1 MTESEIITILDLS
14 NSALD
19 THIEFWLSGSF
30 AILMAF
36 FFAGDKIVGFVR
48 WTLMFLYLTATVF
61 FSIRISL
68 DLVRIVESLRL
79 LGEIGS
85 SYEATFFGLGV
96 FSGLVLGTLILGG
109 TAATVYFG
117 VNSEKILSRDQ

>member
-1 MTESEIITILDLS
+1 MTESEIIAILDMNL
-14 NSALD
+14 SALD
-19 THIEFWLSGSF
+19 AHIEYWLSGSF
-30 AILMAF
+30 AVLMAF

-48 WTLMFLYLTATVF
+48 WTLLFLYLTATIF

-68 DLVRIVESLRL
+68 DLVRITVSLRL

-85 SYEATFFGLGV
+85 SYEATFLGLGV

-109 TAATVYFG
+109 TTATVYFG
-117 VNSEKILSRDQ
+117 LNSEKIFSRDQ

>member
-1 MTESEIITILDLS
+1 MTESEIITILDMS

-48 WTLMFLYLTATVF
+48 WTLLFLYLTATIF

-68 DLVRIVESLRL
+68 DLVRIGESIKL

-85 SYEATFFGLGV
+85 SYQATFFSLGV
-96 FSGLVLGTLILGG
+96 FSLLVLITLILGG
-109 TAATVYFG
+109 TAATVYFSL
-117 VNSEKILSRDQ
+117 NSEKMLSRDK